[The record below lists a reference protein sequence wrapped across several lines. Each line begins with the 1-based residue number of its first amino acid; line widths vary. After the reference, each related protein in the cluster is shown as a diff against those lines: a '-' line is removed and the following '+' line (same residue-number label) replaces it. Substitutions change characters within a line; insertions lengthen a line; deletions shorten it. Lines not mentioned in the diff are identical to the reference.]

1 MIKPSGEP
9 GPDDTGWDARPQR
22 SSAEAPPSPRD
33 PAIQPVTPLE
43 QQPREAEQTLRRP
56 GVLVG
61 APDPTSP
68 ADMGTTGP
76 PSTGGEAAEAI
87 SIDPDYSTRGGY
99 LEDFLEHRL
108 PLPDHQSWGEMA
120 SAELKYH
127 HFSIVMHRPRRLALY
142 TAVNIDGRT
151 ATRPRRDS
159 DRWIIDP
166 RIPREEQTNDELY
179 RDNSLDR
186 GHLVRRLDPAWG
198 PVAEAATDD
207 TFHFTN
213 ATPQHHDFNADQTL
227 WAGLEDYILH
237 NTDNRDLTV
246 SVVTGPVL
254 HDDDPPYR
262 GVALPKQ
269 FYKLVAMVT
278 TTDQLTVTAYLLSQE
293 ALLEEFAVGPEEF
306 SFGAYRT
313 FQVPV
318 RRIAALTGLDLRAH
332 IAADPLDR
340 LAATAL
346 PREILR
352 PQDILLV
359 S

>member
-1 MIKPSGEP
+1 MVMINPSGDP
-9 GPDDTGWDARPQR
+9 GPDDAAWDARPQH
-22 SSAEAPPSPRD
+22 SSAEA
-33 PAIQPVTPLE
+33 V
-43 QQPREAEQTLRRP
+43 
-56 GVLVG
+56 
-61 APDPTSP
+61 
-68 ADMGTTGP
+68 
-76 PSTGGEAAEAI
+76 

-99 LEDFLEHRL
+99 REDFLDHRL
-108 PLPDHQSWGEMA
+108 PLPDHRSWGEVA

-166 RIPREEQTNDELY
+166 RLPRTEQTNDELY
-179 RDNSLDR
+179 RDNALDR

-198 PVAEAATDD
+198 PVAEAANDD

-213 ATPQHHDFNADQTL
+213 ATPQHHDFNADQSL

-278 TTDQLTVTAYLLSQE
+278 TTNRLSVTAYLLSQE
-293 ALLEEFAVGPEEF
+293 ALLEEFTTAPEEF

-318 RRIAALTGLDLRAH
+318 RRIAALTGLELPAH

-352 PQDILLV
+352 PEDILLV

>member
-1 MIKPSGEP
+1 MITPPESP
-9 GPDDTGWDARPQR
+9 GPDDPARDTPPER
-22 SSAEAPPSPRD
+22 FPAEA
-33 PAIQPVTPLE
+33 V
-43 QQPREAEQTLRRP
+43 
-56 GVLVG
+56 
-61 APDPTSP
+61 
-68 ADMGTTGP
+68 
-76 PSTGGEAAEAI
+76 
-87 SIDPDYSTRGGY
+87 SIDPDYSTRDGY
-99 LEDFLEHRL
+99 RADFLDHRL
-108 PLPDHQSWGEMA
+108 PLPGHQAWAEVA
-120 SAELKYH
+120 SAELTYH
-127 HFSIVMHRPRRLALY
+127 HFSIVMHRRRRLALY

-151 ATRPRRDS
+151 ATRPSRDS

-166 RIPREEQTNDELY
+166 RIPRAEQTNDDLY
-179 RDNSLDR
+179 RDNALDR

-198 PVAEAATDD
+198 PVAEAANDD

-254 HDDDPPYR
+254 HDEDPAYR
-262 GVALPKQ
+262 GVAIPRQ

-278 TTDQLTVTAYLLSQE
+278 TTNRLTVTAYLLSQE
-293 ALLEEFAVGPEEF
+293 ALLEEFATGPEEF

-318 RRIAALTGLDLRAH
+318 RRIAALTGLELPAH

-340 LAATAL
+340 LGPTAL

-352 PQDILLV
+352 SEDILLI

>member
-1 MIKPSGEP
+1 MNTPPEGLD
-9 GPDDTGWDARPQR
+9 PDGTAKDIPPER
-22 SSAEAPPSPRD
+22 SPAEA
-33 PAIQPVTPLE
+33 V
-43 QQPREAEQTLRRP
+43 
-56 GVLVG
+56 
-61 APDPTSP
+61 
-68 ADMGTTGP
+68 
-76 PSTGGEAAEAI
+76 
-87 SIDPDYSTRGGY
+87 SIDPDYSTRSGY
-99 LEDFLEHRL
+99 RADFLDHRL
-108 PLPDHQSWGEMA
+108 PLPGHQSWAEVV
-120 SAELKYH
+120 SAELRYH

-151 ATRPRRDS
+151 ATRPSRDS
-159 DRWIIDP
+159 ERWIIDP

-179 RDNSLDR
+179 RDNALDR

-198 PVAEAATDD
+198 PVAEAAGDD

-213 ATPQHHDFNADQTL
+213 AAPQHHDFNAGQSL

-237 NTDNRDLTV
+237 HTDNRDLTV
-246 SVVTGPVL
+246 SVITGPVL
-254 HDDDPPYR
+254 HDEDPSYR
-262 GVALPKQ
+262 GIALPRQ

-278 TTDQLTVTAYLLSQE
+278 TTNQLFVTAYLLSQE
-293 ALLEEFAVGPEEF
+293 ALLEEFAARPEEF

-318 RRIAALTGLDLRAH
+318 RRIADLTRLELPAH

-340 LAATAL
+340 LTPTAL

-352 PQDILLV
+352 PEDLLLV

>member
-1 MIKPSGEP
+1 MINTSGDP
-9 GPDDTGWDARPQR
+9 GPDDIVRDARPHR
-22 SSAEAPPSPRD
+22 SSTEAL
-33 PAIQPVTPLE
+33 A
-43 QQPREAEQTLRRP
+43 
-56 GVLVG
+56 
-61 APDPTSP
+61 
-68 ADMGTTGP
+68 
-76 PSTGGEAAEAI
+76 
-87 SIDPDYSTRGGY
+87 IDPDYSTRDGY
-99 LEDFLEHRL
+99 REDFLGL
-108 PLPDHQSWGEMA
+108 PVPLPGHQAWAEVA
-120 SAELKYH
+120 SAELTYH
-127 HFSIVMHRPRRLALY
+127 HFSIVMHRRRRLALY

-151 ATRPRRDS
+151 ATRPSRDS

-166 RIPREEQTNDELY
+166 RLPRDEQTNDELY

-213 ATPQHHDFNADQTL
+213 ATPQHHDFNAGQSL

-254 HDDDPPYR
+254 HDDDPAYR
-262 GVALPKQ
+262 GVALPRQ

-278 TTDQLTVTAYLLSQE
+278 TTGRLSVTAYLLSQE
-293 ALLEEFAVGPEEF
+293 ALLEDFAVAPEEF

-318 RRIAALTGLDLRAH
+318 RRIADLTGLDLTPH
-332 IAADPLDR
+332 IGADPLDR
-340 LAATAL
+340 LKATVL

-352 PQDILLV
+352 PEDILLT